1 MLSGGCPQVEQGW
14 EDATLWAHTGRQ
26 ALKATGFVASCSWG
40 AVAGLL
46 ICTSLLLGNFLSL
59 SPPISRPGGSRM
71 WLGSIRLS
79 CPGHANIREGT
90 GSRGLAVCSGHGA
103 WSWHIPQLSTGLWL
117 CLMRFSQVQQ
127 HLMGSGQDLSHSERA
142 VAPGCCKVQGQCCST
157 GLPASRNC
165 QDRCDARNIIFLC
178 HS

>member
-59 SPPISRPGGSRM
+59 SPP
-71 WLGSIRLS
+71 
-79 CPGHANIREGT
+79 
-90 GSRGLAVCSGHGA
+90 LAVLGGPGRGWDPSDSLVLGM
-103 WSWHIPQLSTGLWL
+103 LT
-117 CLMRFSQVQQ
+117 
-127 HLMGSGQDLSHSERA
+127 SERA
-142 VAPGCCKVQGQCCST
+142 LAAGDWLFVLGMEPGAGTFPSSAQGS
-157 GLPASRNC
+157 G
-165 QDRCDARNIIFLC
+165 FV
-178 HS
+178 